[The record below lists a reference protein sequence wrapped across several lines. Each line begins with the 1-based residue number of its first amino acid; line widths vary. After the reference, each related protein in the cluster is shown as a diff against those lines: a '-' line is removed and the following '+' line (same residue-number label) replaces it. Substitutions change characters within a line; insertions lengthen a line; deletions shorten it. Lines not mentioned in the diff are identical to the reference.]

1 MVHRQE
7 PVSARPD
14 GASPTRTCVGCRA
27 RASDKQ
33 LLRVVFVAGDAVP
46 DPRRRMPGRGAWIH
60 PDPSCLAA
68 AEKRRAFSRA
78 FKVTEAVGVEVVRS
92 EIERHADSVGVGRP
106 HAEEETRKQ
115 VDPS

>member
-14 GASPTRTCVGCRA
+14 GASPVRTCVGCRV
-27 RASDKQ
+27 RAADKK
-33 LLRVVFVAGDAVP
+33 LLRVVLVDGDAFP

-60 PDPSCLAA
+60 PDLGCLAL
-68 AEKRRAFSRA
+68 AEKRRAFTRA
-78 FKVTEAVGVEVVRS
+78 FKVLGVVGVDVVRA
-92 EIERHADSVGVGRP
+92 EIERLAGSGVGRP
-106 HAEEETRKQ
+106 HTVEEDRKQ